1 MLFCE
6 NEILITT
13 PSKENLG
20 EYSIND
26 LSIEGRGKQVLIHQD
41 EATRELTK
49 PQNEDEGT
57 VQQIEDAQNGNAKAV
72 EKTIDEA
79 KQGARSIQQ
88 DEEIQQNCEE
98 GHAVEKMVQLVKSYY
113 CNTKWI
119 SFVELEDL

>member
-57 VQQIEDAQNGNAKAV
+57 VQ
-72 EKTIDEA
+72 
-79 KQGARSIQQ
+79 
-88 DEEIQQNCEE
+88 
-98 GHAVEKMVQLVKSYY
+98 
-113 CNTKWI
+113 
-119 SFVELEDL
+119 